1 MKQACKY
8 NVIRFQPY
16 DDTEEFANIG
26 VILYAPTTG
35 EFVFKLLP
43 QNTYGRI
50 TSFFSKL
57 DKKILQDTLKL
68 LSGELGRVQK
78 MPLDFKDFDLL
89 YNELVR
95 PREGMIQHS
104 EHSVQFTEN
113 PAETVNELF
122 QHYVHHSFTEKAG
135 HEERMRA
142 SITQLLNTHDLAGR
156 FKRASLGS
164 DYYEVAL
171 PFVHKNV
178 ANPAVIKPIHFKHAD
193 STKLFDH
200 GLQWLTK
207 MDQLFRMKVTTAD
220 NVLFTYK
227 APAHQEGK
235 IYDAYEKVSEQIR
248 ESGITMLD
256 IESKAAI
263 AEFARQHLRQCF
275 CI

>member
-16 DDTEEFANIG
+16 ADTEEFANIG

-43 QNTYGRI
+43 QNTYGRV

-57 DKKILQDTLKL
+57 DKKVLQDTLKL
-68 LSGELGRVQK
+68 LNGELGRVQK
-78 MPLDFKDFDLL
+78 MSLDFKDFDLL

-122 QHYVHHSFTEKAG
+122 EHYVHHSFTETAG

-171 PFVHKNV
+171 PFVHKNG
-178 ANPAVIKPIHFKHAD
+178 AKPAVIKPIHFKHED

-227 APAHQEGK
+227 APVHQDGK
-235 IYDAYEKVSEQIR
+235 IYEAYDKVSEQIK

-263 AEFARQHLRQCF
+263 AEFAKQH
-275 CI
+275 